1 MFPGLS
7 LKCSLKVGF
16 IFEVWRARINHRGY
30 KLTTVMSFWGI
41 KKVKNLIENVVDV
54 KGEQTELVSVR
65 VILSI

>member
-1 MFPGLS
+1 M
-7 LKCSLKVGF
+7 F

-54 KGEQTELVSVR
+54 KGEQKELVSVR

>member
-1 MFPGLS
+1 
-7 LKCSLKVGF
+7 
-16 IFEVWRARINHRGY
+16 
-30 KLTTVMSFWGI
+30 MSFWGI